1 MGIIS
6 TCKLLLVSVGF
17 TAAFMPVI
25 MTTGTG
31 TFLQSSKDT
40 NTNTVEESRVSAS
53 SSLNHVDGIE
63 ALSSSYSTFLLDMW
77 GVMHNGSVPYEGV
90 VDTIQTLKDANKRL
104 IILSNSSKRVGN
116 AKKMLNKLGFNEED
130 FEQIITSGEISYRM
144 LCGDDTLECS
154 TWSVLQDLIV
164 QKKKKVFVL
173 GSGDGDEDYCKSSG
187 WTLSSIEDADLI
199 IARGTF
205 TINNG
210 GGSDNV
216 VNKKD
221 DGEEEYFRVLNES
234 LEIAARKNV
243 PMLVTNPDKV
253 RPDEGLPPM
262 PGAIGDSYE
271 KILYLGGSSQTQA
284 QSLVKRIGKPYPE
297 VYELALSNCD
307 DPGTAVMVGDA
318 LETDVTG
325 GAKAKCATAWVVN
338 DGIHSASVDELGEGN
353 YEKGAETVLVNF
365 NEQKEY
371 VGDDVLRPSYVAKH
385 FRW

>member
-1 MGIIS
+1 MGILS
-6 TCKLLLVSVGF
+6 TCVLLLVSSGH
-17 TAAFMPVI
+17 TAAFTPSSI
-25 MTTGTG
+25 GRPLAMTTG
-31 TFLQSSKDT
+31 TFLQSST
-40 NTNTVEESRVSAS
+40 ERNTVEESTVSAP
-53 SSLNHVDGIE
+53 LNHVDGIE

-90 VDTIQTLKDANKRL
+90 VDTIRKLKDANKRL

-116 AKKMLNKLGFNEED
+116 AKRMLNKLGFNEEN

-144 LCGDDTLECS
+144 LCGDETLECS
-154 TWSVLQDLIV
+154 TWSVLQDLIA
-164 QKKKKVFVL
+164 QNKKKVFVF
-173 GSGDGDEDYCKSSG
+173 GSGDGDEDYCTSSG

-210 GGSDNV
+210 SGSDNV

-221 DGEEEYFRVLNES
+221 DGKEEYFRVLNES
-234 LEIAARKNV
+234 LEIAAKKNV

-271 KILYLGGSSQTQA
+271 KILCLGGRSQTQA
-284 QSLVKRIGKPYPE
+284 QSLVKRIGKPYTE

-307 DPGTAVMVGDA
+307 PGMAVMVGDA

-325 GAKAKCATAWVVN
+325 GAKAECATAWVVN
-338 DGIHSASVDELGEGN
+338 DGIHSAAVEELGEGN
-353 YEKGAETVLVNF
+353 YEKGAETVLGHF
-365 NEQKEY
+365 NKQKEY
-371 VGDDVLRPSYVAKH
+371 TGDDVLRPTYVTKN

>member
-1 MGIIS
+1 
-6 TCKLLLVSVGF
+6 
-17 TAAFMPVI
+17 MPSSSIGRPVQQVV
-25 MTTGTG
+25 MTTTGTG

-40 NTNTVEESRVSAS
+40 HSNTVEESRVSAS
-53 SSLNHVDGIE
+53 ASLNHVNGIE

-90 VDTIQTLKDANKRL
+90 VDTIQKLKDANKRL

-144 LCGDDTLECS
+144 LCGDETLECS
-154 TWSVLQDLIV
+154 TWSVLEDLIA
-164 QKKKKVFVL
+164 QKKKKVFVF
-173 GSGDGDEDYCKSSG
+173 GSGDGDEDYCNSAG

-221 DGEEEYFRVLNES
+221 DGEDEYFRVLNES
-234 LEIAARKNV
+234 LETAARNNV

-271 KILYLGGSSQTQA
+271 KILCLGGSSQTQA

-325 GAKAKCATAWVVN
+325 GAKA
-338 DGIHSASVDELGEGN
+338 
-353 YEKGAETVLVNF
+353 
-365 NEQKEY
+365 
-371 VGDDVLRPSYVAKH
+371 
-385 FRW
+385 